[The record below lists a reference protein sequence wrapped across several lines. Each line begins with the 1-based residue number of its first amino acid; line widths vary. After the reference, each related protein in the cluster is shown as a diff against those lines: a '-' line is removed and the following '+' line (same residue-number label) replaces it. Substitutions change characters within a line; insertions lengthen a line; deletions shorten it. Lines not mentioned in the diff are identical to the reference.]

1 MNENDK
7 MSSEITGFGDAS
19 VYLTV
24 TEACAYLR
32 ISKTTLYDL
41 MSDGRLPFY
50 RIKGTRKRR
59 LKRSDLDALI
69 ELGNPSDDTESDD

>member
-1 MNENDK
+1 MNKNNEN
-7 MSSEITGFGDAS
+7 SSETTGFGDAS

-32 ISKTTLYDL
+32 VSKTTLYDL
-41 MSDGRLPFY
+41 MADGRLPFF
-50 RIKGTRKRR
+50 RIRGTRKRR

-69 ELGNPSDDTESDD
+69 EPGNPSDNTESDD